1 MVKEEL
7 RIKELEKEIEMLK
20 YKRLELSHK
29 FKIEELNIRL
39 EIATLMKSKGKKLRQ
54 KIKKVKEKMENEKN
68 EK

>member
-1 MVKEEL
+1 MVKEEI

>member
-1 MVKEEL
+1 MVKEEI

-68 EK
+68 GK